1 MTTRMNIAV
10 RGLFATPVAA
20 LEVPGAEA
28 RNAELSAIILKK
40 RETTP
45 SVQASNAGGWHSD
58 REIAVWGGPQVAF
71 ILDLAKEMA
80 NRLTADRNGKS
91 VQPKWSVMAW
101 ANVNGPGDGNIC
113 HYHPGAFWSG
123 TYYVADGGCAT
134 DPSLG
139 GEFEMLDPR
148 GRRTRNVRADFKI
161 HGRRRPVG
169 RRGGDH
175 QAATGPPVPVSLV
188 ALSSSPTLPR
198 QRSAHLHRIQSQR
211 LKPARTRRMSV
222 PASRASK
229 RQSQIITLLRQSGR
243 VAVEDLAAHFSVAL
257 QTIRRDLNEL
267 SEAGQVVRVHGG
279 AIVASGVENLAYEAR
294 QLVAHDQKRLIGE
307 AAARLIPDNSS
318 LFINI
323 GTTTEEVA
331 KALSRHSGLLVI
343 TNNLHV
349 ASELHRSSA
358 IEIFLTGGT
367 VRQSDGGIVGAVT
380 VEQIEQ
386 FRVDFA
392 VIGTSAIDQ
401 TGTLLDFDIRE
412 VEISRAIVEHAR
424 KIILVSDSS
433 KFSRSAPVRIAHL
446 SEIDV
451 FVTDRLPSPAIIEL
465 CERCDVKVIEVG
477 GPVESDGEDS

>member
-1 MTTRMNIAV
+1 M
-10 RGLFATPVAA
+10 
-20 LEVPGAEA
+20 
-28 RNAELSAIILKK
+28 SA
-40 RETTP
+40 
-45 SVQASNAGGWHSD
+45 
-58 REIAVWGGPQVAF
+58 
-71 ILDLAKEMA
+71 
-80 NRLTADRNGKS
+80 
-91 VQPKWSVMAW
+91 
-101 ANVNGPGDGNIC
+101 
-113 HYHPGAFWSG
+113 
-123 TYYVADGGCAT
+123 
-134 DPSLG
+134 
-139 GEFEMLDPR
+139 
-148 GRRTRNVRADFKI
+148 
-161 HGRRRPVG
+161 
-169 RRGGDH
+169 
-175 QAATGPPVPVSLV
+175 
-188 ALSSSPTLPR
+188 
-198 QRSAHLHRIQSQR
+198 
-211 LKPARTRRMSV
+211 
-222 PASRASK
+222 PASRATK
-229 RQSQIITLLRQSGR
+229 RQSEIIALLRQSGR
-243 VAVEDLAAHFSVAL
+243 VAVEDLAAHFRVAL

-307 AAARLIPDNSS
+307 TAARLIPDNSS

-349 ASELHRSSA
+349 ASELHRSRA

-367 VRQSDGGIVGAVT
+367 VRHSDGGIVGAVT

-392 VIGTSAIDQ
+392 VIGTSAIDP

-424 KIILVSDSS
+424 KIVLVSDSS

-446 SEIDV
+446 SEIDIL
-451 FVTDRLPSPAIIEL
+451 VTDRLPSPAIVEL
-465 CERCDVKVIEVG
+465 CQRCEVKVIEVG